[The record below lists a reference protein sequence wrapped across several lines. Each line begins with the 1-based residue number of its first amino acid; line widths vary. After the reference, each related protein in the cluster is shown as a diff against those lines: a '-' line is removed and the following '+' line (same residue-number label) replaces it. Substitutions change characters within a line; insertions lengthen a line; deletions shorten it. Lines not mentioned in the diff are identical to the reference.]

1 MKIVLHYSNFWG
13 EVQFL
18 LGIYEIFKVFSKK
31 LLRQLPWCRPIK
43 TTVIWI
49 TKQIKM
55 PKIVETFS
63 WKISMKF
70 TRYYYWSRS
79 PTMTMFLENLFF
91 LELQNTQ
98 LSLQS
103 TRNCLLLILNASLVL
118 DKKPL
123 LYSLSEPAPN
133 RNSEEQLSGNYPRKK
148 CVGKV
153 PF

>member
-1 MKIVLHYSNFWG
+1 MTFLKCFQKRYWG
-13 EVQFL
+13 NCPGADL
-18 LGIYEIFKVFSKK
+18 SKK
-31 LLRQLPWCRPIK
+31 TI
-43 TTVIWI
+43 IWI

-55 PKIVETFS
+55 PKIVEIFS
-63 WKISMKF
+63 WKISMVEHFFHKF

-79 PTMTMFLENLFF
+79 PTMTMFLKNLFF

-103 TRNCLLLILNASLVL
+103 TRNCLLLILNAFLVF

-133 RNSEEQLSGNYPRKK
+133 RNSEEQLSGNYPRRK